1 MLNHTTYSYVCTYSA
16 LRNEWLQ
23 VFATTRT
30 GRKRI
35 FTTFPEYSYSR
46 PWKTNKKIFHI
57 QMDFSWSAIWVIW
70 HIPKARE
77 EYVSPL
83 YVYRTMGVICVSP
96 LPTTMNAFTCNI
108 WQNTY
113 EPIFPKTREYPC
125 VGYVICTQSKYIRTY
140 DFKIFQVEVTSVT
153 SV

>member
-1 MLNHTTYSYVCTYSA
+1 
-16 LRNEWLQ
+16 
-23 VFATTRT
+23 
-30 GRKRI
+30 
-35 FTTFPEYSYSR
+35 
-46 PWKTNKKIFHI
+46 
-57 QMDFSWSAIWVIW
+57 MDFSWSAIWVIW